1 LNSKYKHVINLT
13 RRFKHSLKILSK
25 ENQERV
31 LSKVNELGL
40 GIDEGKI
47 LRGEYKGIRSLRVGK
62 YRVIYEKPKHCT
74 IILLDIGNRETI
86 YDNL

>member
-1 LNSKYKHVINLT
+1 LNSEYKHVINLT
-13 RRFKHSLKILSK
+13 RRFERSLKILSR

-31 LSKVNELGL
+31 LNKINELGL

-47 LRGEYKGIRSLRVGK
+47 LRGEYKGMRSLRVGK
-62 YRVIYEKPKHCT
+62 YRVIYEKPKYCT
-74 IILLDIGNRETI
+74 IVLLDVGNRETI